1 MSDRIDSSTGR
12 QVSTGAALRV
22 GDAAPDF
29 TLPDQQGRPVH
40 LAERL
45 GKGPIVVYFY
55 PKDNTT
61 GCTAEACAFRDSYT
75 VFTEAGAEVM
85 GISSDSVESHRRFAE
100 ERHLPFLLLSDE
112 HASVRRLYKVPTT
125 LGFLPGR
132 VTYVLDQAG
141 VIRHIFSSQL
151 NATQHVK
158 EALATISA
166 LRQGGHEQVRT
177 EPGAAVE

>member
-1 MSDRIDSSTGR
+1 MTDSIDSSSAR
-12 QVSTGAALRV
+12 QSGAGTALRV
-22 GDAAPDF
+22 GDPAPDF

-40 LAERL
+40 LAEYL

-75 VFTEAGAEVM
+75 VFAEAGAEVM
-85 GISSDSVESHRRFAE
+85 GISSDSIDSHRRFAE
-100 ERHLPFLLLSDE
+100 ERHLPFLLLCDE
-112 HASVRRLYKVPTT
+112 HASVRRLYRVAPT
-125 LGFLPGR
+125 LGFIHGR

-141 VIRHIFSSQL
+141 IIRHIFSSQI

-158 EALATISA
+158 EALATIST
-166 LRQGGHEQVRT
+166 LQQGSQQAKT
-177 EPGAAVE
+177 QPGSSV

>member
-1 MSDRIDSSTGR
+1 MTDSIDSSTSRRPSAG
-12 QVSTGAALRV
+12 TALRV
-22 GDAAPDF
+22 GDPAPDF

-40 LAERL
+40 LAEYL

-55 PKDNTT
+55 PKDNST

-75 VFTEAGAEVM
+75 VFAEAGAEVM
-85 GISSDSVESHRRFAE
+85 GISSDSIESHRRFAE
-100 ERHLPFLLLSDE
+100 ERHLPFLLLCDDHSR
-112 HASVRRLYKVPTT
+112 VRRLYKVSPT
-125 LGFLPGR
+125 LGFIPGR

-141 VIRHIFSSQL
+141 IIRHIFSSQI

-166 LRQGGHEQVRT
+166 LRPGNEQAKT
-177 EPGAAVE
+177 EPGPAAE

>member
-1 MSDRIDSSTGR
+1 MTDSIDASTGR
-12 QVSTGAALRV
+12 RAAAGTALRV
-22 GDAAPDF
+22 GDPAPDF

-40 LAERL
+40 LAELL

-75 VFTEAGAEVM
+75 VFTDAGAEVM
-85 GISSDSVESHRRFAE
+85 GISSDSIESHRQFAE
-100 ERHLPFLLLSDE
+100 EQHLPFLLLCDE
-112 HASVRRLYKVPTT
+112 HSRVRRLYNVPTT
-125 LGFLPGR
+125 LGFIPGR

-141 VIRHIFSSQL
+141 IIRHIFNSQI

-158 EALATISA
+158 EALATISSLKKGERA
-166 LRQGGHEQVRT
+166 DKDS
-177 EPGAAVE
+177 A